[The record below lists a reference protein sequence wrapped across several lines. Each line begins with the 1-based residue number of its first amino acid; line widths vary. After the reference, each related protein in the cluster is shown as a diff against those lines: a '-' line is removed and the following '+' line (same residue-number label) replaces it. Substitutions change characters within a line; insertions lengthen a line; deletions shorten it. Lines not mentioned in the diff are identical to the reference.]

1 MTWLWV
7 TVSQE
12 EEKVK
17 NGWRLDN
24 FPKEIVFVK
33 DAETA
38 QIQSFIFF
46 FKESYESTMS
56 YTDGYGHT
64 SGQSV

>member
-17 NGWRLDN
+17 NEWRLDN

-46 FKESYESTMS
+46 L
-56 YTDGYGHT
+56 
-64 SGQSV
+64 